1 MNLQAAL
8 DSYHSAGTVS
18 EVESASRFR
27 LVQIMMEQTLS
38 HLATSMANNG
48 ASHRVARRES
58 LGKAINLIDAL
69 REAISHEQGSAD
81 VSSQLESLY
90 SYMIEQLLK
99 ANLVEDSTIVRH
111 VSHLLH
117 TVKSAWD
124 ELPRQV
130 QAQTEDQ
137 DLLRAYFDEL

>member
-48 ASHRVARRES
+48 ASNRVARRES

-81 VSSQLESLY
+81 VSNHLESLY
-90 SYMIEQLLK
+90 TYMIEQLLK
-99 ANLVEDSTIVRH
+99 ANLAEDSTIVRH
-111 VSHLLH
+111 VSHLLQ